1 MAERNRNNESKNAL
15 CETVQILLIFF
26 HVLCQTIKKGIVCPK
41 LKIVINY

>member
-26 HVLCQTIKKGIVCPK
+26 FTYCVKPSRKG
-41 LKIVINY
+41 